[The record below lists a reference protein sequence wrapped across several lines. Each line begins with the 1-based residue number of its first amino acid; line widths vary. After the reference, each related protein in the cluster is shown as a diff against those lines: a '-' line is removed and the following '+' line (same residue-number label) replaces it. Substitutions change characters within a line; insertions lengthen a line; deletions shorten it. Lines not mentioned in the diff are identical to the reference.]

1 MAAGLVVQ
9 VFGALAV
16 SLAAALSLRSAAPGL
31 GRAAPMAG
39 AFLQNP
45 AAAARALEKMAL
57 AGEGEQALP
66 ALEPFGGE
74 AEAEAPA
81 GLAAAPPE
89 AAGEAPEPS
98 AAPEP
103 LPEEEW
109 DGTIPEGMGP
119 VLEQQYAQG
128 EGDAYIP
135 AGSGSIK
142 NCTALT
148 AGEVAGI
155 TAAGMPFAVELNSA
169 EPQVLIMHTHATES
183 YLTESAHW
191 YDPAWG
197 GRTTDTALNVC
208 AVGEAMAAAL
218 NEAGVNTLHDT
229 TLHDY
234 PSYNG
239 SYEKSNAT
247 VRRYLEEH
255 PSIKVVLDV
264 HRDAIEKEG
273 AVVAPVAAVNGE
285 KVAQVMLI
293 CGCDKNGNLP
303 NFRQNL
309 RFAAA
314 WEAAMEGLYPGFTRP
329 VLFDYRYYNQ
339 DLTTGSLLIEVGGH
353 GNTLEEAV
361 ASGRLAGRALAA
373 LLAGE

>member
-1 MAAGLVVQ
+1 MGLEWVLRALGVLAAGAAA
-9 VFGALAV
+9 GV
-16 SLAAALSLRSAAPGL
+16 SLWTVGPELA
-31 GRAAPMAG
+31 RAAPVAG
-39 AFLQNP
+39 AFLQAP
-45 AAAARALEKMAL
+45 AAAVQAVETMAG
-57 AGEGEQALP
+57 AEQGEQALTVAVP
-66 ALEPFGGE
+66 AEVP
-74 AEAEAPA
+74 APA
-81 GLAAAPPE
+81 P
-89 AAGEAPEPS
+89 APET
-98 AAPEP
+98 P
-103 LPEEEW
+103 LPESTPAPAAPAATPEPVPEDDW

-119 VLEQQYAQG
+119 VLEQHYGQG
-128 EGDAYIP
+128 EGERYIP
-135 AGSGSIK
+135 TGAATIK
-142 NCTALT
+142 NCTALS
-148 AGEVAGI
+148 AGEI
-155 TAAGMPFAVELNSA
+155 AAEISRGMPFAIEVNSA
-169 EPQVLIMHTHATES
+169 EPQVLLMHTHATES

-197 GRTTDTALNVC
+197 GRTTEPAANMC

-218 NEAGVNTLHDT
+218 NAAGVNTLHDT

-247 VRRYLEEH
+247 VRRYLEQY
-255 PSIKVVLDV
+255 PSIRVVIDV

-273 AVVAPVAAVNGE
+273 AVVAPVAGIEGE
-285 KVAQVMLI
+285 KAAQVMLI

-314 WEAAMEGLYPGFTRP
+314 WQERMETLYPGLTRP

-353 GNTLEEAV
+353 GNTLQEAV
-361 ASGRLAGRALAA
+361 TSGRLAGQALAA
-373 LLAGE
+373 LLTGQ